1 MKIEEVLSI
10 TTPPH
15 MHMCVRV
22 CIHHLLS
29 SLRYKLMM
37 TTIVKHIHLKSRA
50 GLIRDVFKWP
60 FT

>member
-10 TTPPH
+10 ITPPCTH
-15 MHMCVRV
+15 M

-29 SLRYKLMM
+29 SLRHKLMM
-37 TTIVKHIHLKSRA
+37 TTIVKHIHLKSRG
-50 GLIRDVFKWP
+50 GLIKDVFKWP